1 MKSGLF
7 VLMALLALVG
17 CEPQKT
23 NTLKEGEII
32 SLDQQLLPNSEW
44 QISRSV
50 IELSFCRDRVNE
62 DLLASESE
70 LRGWR
75 GSGEPT
81 AFPPY
86 RDEGLEKLAE
96 LLSNQSVSDQPMSGQ
111 PTLLWQ
117 KDGNVSAQRYHVAM
131 PASASKG
138 ELADAVFPMV
148 AFLSSSDQ
156 VCHVAVD
163 DSY

>member
-1 MKSGLF
+1 MKNWVFAL
-7 VLMALLALVG
+7 VALLVLVG
-17 CEPQKT
+17 CEKQQT

-32 SLDQQLLPNSEW
+32 SLDQQLLPNRNW
-44 QISRSV
+44 QISQSI

-81 AFPPY
+81 SFPPY
-86 RDEGLEKLAE
+86 RDDGLEKLAE
-96 LLSNQSVSDQPMSGQ
+96 LVAEQRA
-111 PTLLWQ
+111 LLWQ
-117 KDGNVSAQRYHVAM
+117 KNGNVSAQRYHVVM
-131 PASASKG
+131 PANVSKG
-138 ELADAVFPMV
+138 ELEDAVFPLV
-148 AFLSSSDQ
+148 AFLSSSEQ

>member
-1 MKSGLF
+1 MKNWVFAL
-7 VLMALLALVG
+7 VALLALVG
-17 CEPQKT
+17 CEQQTT
-23 NTLKEGEII
+23 NTLKESEIM

-44 QISRSV
+44 QLSRSV

-96 LLSNQSVSDQPMSGQ
+96 LLSDQKR
-111 PTLLWQ
+111 LLWQ
-117 KDGNVSAQRYHVAM
+117 KEGNIIAQRYHVAM
-131 PASASKG
+131 PANVSKG
-138 ELADAVFPMV
+138 ELEDAVFPLV
-148 AFLSSSDQ
+148 AFLSSSEQ

>member
-1 MKSGLF
+1 MKNWVFAL
-7 VLMALLALVG
+7 VALLVLVG
-17 CEPQKT
+17 CEQQTT

-32 SLDQQLLPNSEW
+32 SLDQQVLPNSEW
-44 QISRSV
+44 QLSRSV
-50 IELSFCRDRVNE
+50 IELSFCRDRVNA

-86 RDEGLEKLAE
+86 RDEGLEKLAK
-96 LLSNQSVSDQPMSGQ
+96 LLSDQQ
-111 PTLLWQ
+111 TLLWQ
-117 KDGNVSAQRYHVAM
+117 KNGNVSAQRYHVVM
-131 PASASKG
+131 PANVSKG
-138 ELADAVFPMV
+138 ELEDAVFPLV

>member
-1 MKSGLF
+1 MKNWVFAL
-7 VLMALLALVG
+7 VALLVLVG
-17 CEPQKT
+17 CEQQTT

-32 SLDQQLLPNSEW
+32 SLDQQVLPNSEW
-44 QISRSV
+44 QLSRSV

-86 RDEGLEKLAE
+86 RDEGLEKLAK
-96 LLSNQSVSDQPMSGQ
+96 LLSDQQ
-111 PTLLWQ
+111 TLLWQ
-117 KDGNVSAQRYHVAM
+117 KNGNVSAQRYHVVM
-131 PASASKG
+131 PANVSKG
-138 ELADAVFPMV
+138 ELEDAVFPLV

>member
-1 MKSGLF
+1 MKNWVFAL
-7 VLMALLALVG
+7 VALLVLVG
-17 CEPQKT
+17 CEQQTT

-32 SLDQQLLPNSEW
+32 SLDQQVLPNSEW
-44 QISRSV
+44 QLSRSV

-86 RDEGLEKLAE
+86 RDEGLEKLAK
-96 LLSNQSVSDQPMSGQ
+96 LLSDQQM
-111 PTLLWQ
+111 LLWQ
-117 KDGNVSAQRYHVAM
+117 KNGNVSAQRYHVVM
-131 PASASKG
+131 PANVSKG
-138 ELADAVFPMV
+138 ELEDAVFPLV

>member
-1 MKSGLF
+1 MKNWVFAL
-7 VLMALLALVG
+7 VALLVLVG
-17 CEPQKT
+17 CKQQTT

-32 SLDQQLLPNSEW
+32 SLDQQVLPNSEW
-44 QISRSV
+44 QLSRSV

-86 RDEGLEKLAE
+86 REEGLEKLAE
-96 LLSNQSVSDQPMSGQ
+96 LLSKQPMTGQ

-131 PASASKG
+131 PANVSKG
-138 ELADAVFPMV
+138 ELEDAVFPLV

-163 DSY
+163 DFY

>member
-1 MKSGLF
+1 MKNSVF
-7 VLMALLALVG
+7 VLIALWLLAG
-17 CEPQKT
+17 CEQQEAAPLIKS
-23 NTLKEGEII
+23 KIV
-32 SLDQQLLPNSEW
+32 SLDQQVLPSSTW

-70 LRGWR
+70 LRRWR

-86 RDEGLEKLAE
+86 RTEGLEKLAE
-96 LLSNQSVSDQPMSGQ
+96 LLSGQSV
-111 PTLLWQ
+111 LLWQ
-117 KDGNVSAQRYHVAM
+117 KDGNVSAQRYYVVM
-131 PASASKG
+131 PAAASKG
-138 ELADAVFPMV
+138 ELEDAVFPLV
-148 AFLSSSDQ
+148 AFISASAK

-163 DSY
+163 DS

>member
-1 MKSGLF
+1 MKNWVFAL
-7 VLMALLALVG
+7 VALLVLVG
-17 CEPQKT
+17 CEQQTT
-23 NTLKEGEII
+23 NTLKESEIM

-44 QISRSV
+44 QLSRSV

-86 RDEGLEKLAE
+86 RDEGLEKLQNCFLTNKGCCGKKKGISA
-96 LLSNQSVSDQPMSGQ
+96 LSVTMWLCLQ
-111 PTLLWQ
+111 TYQ
-117 KDGNVSAQRYHVAM
+117 KANW
-131 PASASKG
+131 
-138 ELADAVFPMV
+138 DAVFPLV
-148 AFLSSSDQ
+148 AFLSSEQ